1 MKVGDLVKQ
10 KNEVGALGLI
20 MELNTHAEPSFGPC
34 WYVFWFAPYNKIF
47 PSWKSEIEVISESR

>member
-20 MELNTHAEPSFGPC
+20 MELNTHAESSFGPC
-34 WYVFWFAPYNKIF
+34 WYVFYFTYSKIL
-47 PSWKSEIEVISESR
+47 PAWESEIEVISESR